1 LRLFFIYIIYLS
13 IYLSMSQHHQNVI
26 KELLIYDFRCQWMPV
41 ASGCPRYRNQA
52 EEATDEK
59 LQNIYPTNESYSYL
73 VGNIQSLLRSVY
85 LKNDPF

>member
-1 LRLFFIYIIYLS
+1 MIF
-13 IYLSMSQHHQNVI
+13 
-26 KELLIYDFRCQWMPV
+26 V
-41 ASGCPRYRNQA
+41 ASGCPRYSNQA

-85 LKNDPF
+85 LKKDPF